1 MIFSSI
7 NIDNFIGKKIVNTEI
22 FKNTNPNIVTL
33 FGIILN
39 LVIYFLLKNGSIFF
53 GNIVCFIRCL
63 TDILDGNIARK
74 YNKTSKL
81 GGFLD
86 TLCDFMLIQVYIILF
101 SCKYTDNPIILLLS
115 MTLFGSLNIYF
126 MRNSLTD
133 HSNLEKTDN
142 LIEDF
147 ILILFKNN
155 TVILYLF
162 LVYFNTKLF
171 KKIDK

>member
-1 MIFSSI
+1 MVFSGINLDNMI
-7 NIDNFIGKKIVNTEI
+7 GQKIVDTDI
-22 FKNTNPNIVTL
+22 FKNINPNIITL

-39 LVIYFLLKNGSIFF
+39 LVIYFLLKGGYVFF

-101 SCKYTDNPIILLLS
+101 SCKYTNNPIILLLI
-115 MTLFGSLNIYF
+115 MTIFGSLNLYF

-133 HSNLEKTDN
+133 HSNLEKTEN
-142 LIEDF
+142 VIEELV
-147 ILILFKNN
+147 LILFKNN

-162 LVYFNTKLF
+162 IAYFNTKLF
-171 KKIDK
+171 KKID